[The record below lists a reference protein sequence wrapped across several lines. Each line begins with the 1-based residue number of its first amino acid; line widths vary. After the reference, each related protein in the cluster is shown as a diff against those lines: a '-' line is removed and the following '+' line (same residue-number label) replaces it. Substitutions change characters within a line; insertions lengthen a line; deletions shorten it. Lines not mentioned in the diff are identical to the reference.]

1 MRSDVRYNVTGQKEE
16 NLKVMPNLA
25 SAKKRLRQDTAKRLR
40 NQVAK
45 TRIRTE
51 IKKALSGDENVA
63 ISVIDRAASKGI
75 IHKNKAA
82 RQKSRL
88 AKRLATASSAE

>member
-1 MRSDVRYNVTGQKEE
+1 
-16 NLKVMPNLA
+16 MPNLA
-25 SAKKRLRQDTAKRLR
+25 SAKKRLRQNTAKQLR

-63 ISVIDRAASKGI
+63 VSVIDRAASKGI

-88 AKRLATASSAE
+88 AKRLATAMTAE

>member
-1 MRSDVRYNVTGQKEE
+1 MRYNMTGQKEE
-16 NLKVMPNLA
+16 NLKFMPNLA
-25 SAKKRLRQDTAKRLR
+25 SAKKRLRQNVAKQLR
-40 NQVAK
+40 NQIAK

-51 IKKALSGDENVA
+51 VKKAISGEENVA
-63 ISVIDRAASKGI
+63 VSVIDRAAAKGI

-88 AKRLATASSAE
+88 AKRLASAASAE

>member
-1 MRSDVRYNVTGQKEE
+1 
-16 NLKVMPNLA
+16 MPNLA
-25 SAKKRLRQDTAKRLR
+25 SAKKRLRQNVAKQLR

-51 IKKALSGDENVA
+51 VKKALNGDDNIAV
-63 ISVIDRAASKGI
+63 SVIDRAAAKGI

-88 AKRLATASSAE
+88 AKRLATAGATE

>member
-1 MRSDVRYNVTGQKEE
+1 
-16 NLKVMPNLA
+16 MPNLA
-25 SAKKRLRQDTAKRLR
+25 SAKKRLRQDAAKRLR

-45 TRIRTE
+45 TRIKTE
-51 IKKALSGDENVA
+51 LKKALGGEENIAV
-63 ISVIDRAASKGI
+63 SVIDRAASKGI

-88 AKRLATASSAE
+88 AKRLASVAVAE

>member
-1 MRSDVRYNVTGQKEE
+1 
-16 NLKVMPNLA
+16 MPNLA
-25 SAKKRLRQDTAKRLR
+25 SAKKRLRQNVAKQLR

-51 IKKALSGDENVA
+51 VKKALNGDDNIA
-63 ISVIDRAASKGI
+63 ISVIDRAAAKGI

-88 AKRLATASSAE
+88 AKRLATAGATE

>member
-1 MRSDVRYNVTGQKEE
+1 
-16 NLKVMPNLA
+16 MPNLA
-25 SAKKRLRQDTAKRLR
+25 SAKKRLRQNAAKQLR

-51 IKKALSGDENVA
+51 VKKALVGQENEAV
-63 ISVIDRAASKGI
+63 SYIDRAAAKGI

-82 RQKSRL
+82 RAKSRL
-88 AKRLATASSAE
+88 AKRLATAMTS